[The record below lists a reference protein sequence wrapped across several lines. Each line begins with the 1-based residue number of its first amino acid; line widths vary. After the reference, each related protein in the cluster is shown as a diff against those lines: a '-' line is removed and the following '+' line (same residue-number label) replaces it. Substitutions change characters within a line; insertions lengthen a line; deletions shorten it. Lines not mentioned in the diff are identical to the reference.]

1 MKRDAKKISCPKC
14 GEMPTTLDEKWDGHS
29 IQFQMSRDGVIE
41 ADGELNP
48 GDPTS
53 VYALCNCGHEWK
65 LKGVRQIDDL
75 R

>member
-1 MKRDAKKISCPKC
+1 
-14 GEMPTTLDEKWDGHS
+14 MPATLDERWDGHS
-29 IQFQMSRDGVIE
+29 IQFQMSCDGVIDE
-41 ADGELNP
+41 DGELNP

-53 VYALCNCGHEWK
+53 VYAVCDCGHQWK